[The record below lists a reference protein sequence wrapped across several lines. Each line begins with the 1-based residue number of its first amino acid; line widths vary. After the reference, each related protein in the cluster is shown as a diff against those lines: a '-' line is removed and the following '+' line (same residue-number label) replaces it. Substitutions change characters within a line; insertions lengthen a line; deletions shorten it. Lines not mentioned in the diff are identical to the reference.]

1 MKNSLKSN
9 LPSVSIIIPCRNE
22 EKYIGKCLDSILSQ
36 DYPKERLEVLVV
48 DGMSEDKTRETIKNF
63 QFSNPNFQLRLLDNP
78 KKFTNFA
85 FNMGIKESKGEIIML
100 MGAHAGYEK
109 DYISKCVKY
118 LKEYNVDNVGGIML
132 TLPRDNTLIAKAI
145 AISLSHPFGAGN
157 SYFRIGSEKPRW
169 VDTVFGGC
177 YKREV
182 FEKIGLFN
190 ENLIRNQD
198 FEFNLRLRR
207 AGGKILLV
215 PNIVSY
221 YYPKSNLR
229 DFFMHNF
236 KDGFSITH
244 PLKLGVRAFSWR
256 HLMPLIFVLGLT
268 GTGILGIFFPIFVWF
283 FLVILGLY
291 LLVNFYFSC
300 EISIKEK
307 NWKYFFVMPTVFAA
321 RHIGY
326 GLGSIWGLILIIF
339 KK

>member
-1 MKNSLKSN
+1 
-9 LPSVSIIIPCRNE
+9 
-22 EKYIGKCLDSILSQ
+22 
-36 DYPKERLEVLVV
+36 
-48 DGMSEDKTRETIKNF
+48 
-63 QFSNPNFQLRLLDNP
+63 
-78 KKFTNFA
+78 
-85 FNMGIKESKGEIIML
+85 
-100 MGAHAGYEK
+100 
-109 DYISKCVKY
+109 
-118 LKEYNVDNVGGIML
+118 
-132 TLPRDNTLIAKAI
+132 
-145 AISLSHPFGAGN
+145 
-157 SYFRIGSEKPRW
+157 
-169 VDTVFGGC
+169 
-177 YKREV
+177 
-182 FEKIGLFN
+182 
-190 ENLIRNQD
+190 
-198 FEFNLRLRR
+198 
-207 AGGKILLV
+207 
-215 PNIVSY
+215 
-221 YYPKSNLR
+221 
-229 DFFMHNF
+229 MHNF

>member
-1 MKNSLKSN
+1 MKNSQNN
-9 LPSVSIIIPCRNE
+9 LSLVSIVIPCRNE

-190 ENLIRNQD
+190 ENLKRSQD
-198 FEFNLRLRR
+198 MEFNLRLRK
-207 AGGKILLV
+207 ASGKILLA
-215 PNIVSY
+215 PDIVSY
-221 YYPKSNLR
+221 YYPKSNLK
-229 DFFMHNF
+229 DFFFHNIE
-236 KDGFSITH
+236 DGIWVIY
-244 PLKLGVRAFSWR
+244 PLKFVKMLFKLR
-256 HLMPLIFVLGLT
+256 HYIPLIFVLTLPLSIWLY
-268 GTGILGIFFPIFVWF
+268 ILVSLFFSAQIAFR
-283 FLVILGLY
+283 
-291 LLVNFYFSC
+291 
-300 EISIKEK
+300 EK
-307 NWKYFFVMPTVFAA
+307 DIRYFFVMPAVFAT

-326 GLGSIWGLILIIF
+326 GLGSVWGLIKLII
-339 KK
+339 

>member
-1 MKNSLKSN
+1 MNDNQPL
-9 LPSVSIIIPCRNE
+9 VSIIIPCRNE

-118 LKEYNVDNVGGIML
+118 LKEYNVDNVGGMMI
-132 TLPRDNTLIAKAI
+132 TLPAKNTLVAKVI
-145 AISLSHPFGAGN
+145 AISLSSRFGAA
-157 SYFRIGSEKPRW
+157 SDFRVGSNTVKE

-190 ENLIRNQD
+190 ENLKRSQD
-198 FEFNLRLRR
+198 MEFNLRLKK
-207 AGGKILLV
+207 AGGKILLA
-215 PNIVSY
+215 PDIISY
-221 YYPKSNLR
+221 YYPKSNLK
-229 DFFMHNF
+229 DFFVHNF
-236 KDGFSITH
+236 EDGVWITY
-244 PLKLGVRAFSWR
+244 PLKFRIKAFCWR
-256 HLMPLIFVLGLT
+256 HLMPLIFVSSLI
-268 GTGILGIFFPIFVWF
+268 GTIILGTFTPIFFWL
-283 FLVILGLY
+283 FLTIIVMY
-291 LLVNFYFSC
+291 LLTNIYFSMK
-300 EISIKEK
+300 IAAKQKDIR
-307 NWKYFFVMPTVFAA
+307 YLFLIPVAFAT

-326 GLGSIWGLILIIF
+326 GLGSVWGLIKLII
-339 KK
+339 